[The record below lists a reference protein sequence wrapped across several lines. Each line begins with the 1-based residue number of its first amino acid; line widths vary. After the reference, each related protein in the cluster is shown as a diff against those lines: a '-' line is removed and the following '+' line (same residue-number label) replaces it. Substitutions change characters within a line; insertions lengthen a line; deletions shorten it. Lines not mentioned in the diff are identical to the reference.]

1 MDELTGF
8 PAKGQGVGLS
18 IAKDKFKRGLKKQE
32 KFNSEEPG
40 VVSSSLDVG
49 SGNDLSDGNLL
60 GGAPAPGNDSLRSP
74 LGNGSLLSRFGD
86 NRLLGDPDNDL
97 LGDDVSPYGGDGGN
111 SNTFDFNSGGGD
123 YIGGIDN
130 GIDIITG
137 GDSDS
142 FTESII
148 RRR

>member
-1 MDELTGF
+1 
-8 PAKGQGVGLS
+8 LS
-18 IAKDKFKRGLKKQE
+18 NYDKFKRGLKKQE

-40 VVSSSLDVG
+40 VVSSSLDDG
-49 SGNDLSDGNLL
+49 SGDDRLL
-60 GGAPAPGNDSLRSP
+60 GDVLVGAPGNDSLRGP

-86 NRLLGDPDNDL
+86 DRLLGDRFE
-97 LGDDVSPYGGDGGN
+97 LGDVSPYGGDGGN

-123 YIGGIDN
+123 YIGGID
-130 GIDIITG
+130 IITG